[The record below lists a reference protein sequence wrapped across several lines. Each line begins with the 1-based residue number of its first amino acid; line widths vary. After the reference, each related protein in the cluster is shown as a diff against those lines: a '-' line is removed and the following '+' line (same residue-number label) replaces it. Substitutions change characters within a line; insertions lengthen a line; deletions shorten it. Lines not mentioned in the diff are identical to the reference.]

1 MPEDTEKLAFM
12 FAALSGLPERFGALS
27 SLASL
32 FDIAAVQVGKPRFGQ
47 MVGVLAEAVAQYKNL
62 EICTEQCLQ
71 TAQYVLLLLN
81 NFTTQPQNQNVT
93 SRCLFRQEVEECGFG
108 SV

>member
-27 SLASL
+27 SISSL

-47 MVGVLAEAVAQYKNL
+47 IIDVLSNAIAQY
-62 EICTEQCLQ
+62 
-71 TAQYVLLLLN
+71 
-81 NFTTQPQNQNVT
+81 
-93 SRCLFRQEVEECGFG
+93 
-108 SV
+108 